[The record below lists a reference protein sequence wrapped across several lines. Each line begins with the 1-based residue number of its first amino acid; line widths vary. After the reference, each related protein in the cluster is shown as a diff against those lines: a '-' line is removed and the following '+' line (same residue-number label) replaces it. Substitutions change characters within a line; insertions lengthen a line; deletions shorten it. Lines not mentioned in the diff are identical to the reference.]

1 MLLDPSVPTTN
12 AGLAR
17 AVFAATRDSIVVTD
31 LDGSI
36 TAWNRGAERLYGF
49 SGTEVLGRSVFEFL
63 VEPLPDGMDLLA
75 DGYHVPPFDVAVRA
89 ADGRIVRVQCAA
101 FGVYDDDG
109 QLTGIGTVAHDVSEV
124 RQLQDEALRHR
135 FYDDVTG
142 MPNRRLLEQRLR
154 EALADGTATA
164 VICVDLD
171 GFRLVNDTWG
181 HVTGDDVLDEVGR
194 RLTALVPASDTVGR
208 LGADQFVVVRRDAT
222 PEDLHRLAAAIAV
235 ALDPPVYVA
244 GRPPI
249 MVSASVGIAVARGVA
264 CTDDLLRD
272 ADSAVHRAKQQGRGN
287 VVWFSDDLRADAAR
301 RLVLQAD
308 LRTALDAGQLA
319 VVYQPILDLG
329 GTGAV
334 VAVEALCRWTHP
346 VLGPISPLQ
355 FIAVAEEADLIGR
368 LGAQVLEQ
376 ACRDLAG
383 EREELGVAVNLST
396 MQLRDAS
403 LVDLVIGVTE
413 LYGIDPGRLTFE
425 VVEAAIADGEAAV
438 GTLHALRALGC
449 RISVDDFGTGWSSL
463 ARLRQLP
470 IDEVKVDRA
479 FIAALPG
486 EPADQAIV
494 EAVVRL
500 ARSMD
505 LDVVAEGVE
514 TEEQLAAVRAAGC
527 DMAQG
532 YLLGMPGML

>member
-1 MLLDPSVPTTN
+1 VPTTN
-12 AGLAR
+12 ADLAR

-31 LDGSI
+31 LDGSV
-36 TAWNRGAERLYGF
+36 TGWNPGAERLYGY
-49 SGTEVLGRSVFEFL
+49 SGTEMLGRSVFEFL
-63 VEPLPDGMDLLA
+63 VEPLPEGMDLLA
-75 DGYHVPPFDVAVRA
+75 DGHHVPPFDAAVRA

-109 QLTGIGTVAHDVSEV
+109 RLTGIGTVAHDVSEV

-208 LGADQFVVVRRDAT
+208 LGADQFVVVRREAT

-249 MVSASVGIAVARGVA
+249 MVSASVGIAVARGAA

-301 RLVLQAD
+301 RLVLQSD

-376 ACRDLAG
+376 ACRDLAS
-383 EREELGVAVNLST
+383 EREDLGVAVNLST